1 MVLVTYSCI
10 PNHPKTEYLQTVNHY
25 CPFQSQGLTRLV
37 GQFSLEVSHD
47 IAVRWQGGTGVTLR
61 LILVWSQEGF
71 LAHISGFPGFPLSF
85 SLHSLSSSV
94 GLSIHMVV
102 WHDCGLK
109 IANSHTSSMALDFQE
124 RIMKLLCQ
132 LNLLLLWEV
141 MPDSMNTWTAAH
153 QASLYSTISQSVLKF
168 MSFESV
174 MLSNH
179 LILCFP
185 LLLLPSIFPSISV
198 FSDELALHIRW
209 PKYWSFSFNISPC
222 NE

>member
-10 PNHPKTEYLQTVNHY
+10 PDHPKTEYLQTVMHY

-132 LNLLLLWEV
+132 LNLLLLWGHAWLYEHMDCSTPGFPV
-141 MPDSMNTWTAAH
+141 LHSLSECAQIHVLWVSDS
-153 QASLYSTISQSVLKF
+153 I
-168 MSFESV
+168 
-174 MLSNH
+174 
-179 LILCFP
+179 
-185 LLLLPSIFPSISV
+185 
-198 FSDELALHIRW
+198 
-209 PKYWSFSFNISPC
+209 
-222 NE
+222 